1 MAIIDLLKGEY
12 DPDRRFYDR
21 AVKENLLKGKIRNQ
35 PSARD
40 IQRDVMA
47 ERFGDRNFLT
57 SPYFQQWRQEN
68 EQAVVQQIAQERK
81 AFRQTLQDMTQ
92 DEASSR
98 QLDRWLAGREPE
110 QALDQL
116 TLEVIQRRLGKLF
129 RSANPEMFERAA
141 EKGAFVNPAAGPLP
155 QGYGSQG
162 EQNRAMLSGESQGLL
177 TTIDTFEDVLRETIQ
192 NIPQG
197 KAILDLI
204 EDPKRREAIQI
215 KASDLLANSPQIT
228 EEEAYQ
234 EAFKIYSPKSSRTP
248 EFRKL
253 IGAPEYQSPLMQMI
267 MAPSRATMGA
277 VGELYRQGTEEQA
290 AAIREGRPEEARMP
304 DFGRAFERGAE
315 FLQNPGRGNLRI
327 EEAFRERIP
336 EIMEATAQRFGQE
349 AATQTGR
356 VNLGSPDSAVREA
369 AWKQWEQEE
378 PQAYQEAVRRL
389 QAQQEEN
396 TQGYRTGLA
405 AQHPEGVGLLTEI
418 IADPLNVIT
427 PYRIGQVLRRAPGAG
442 RMLQRAT
449 QATVGRAPIGRAL
462 MSEVHP
468 AREFAGPYEAIRQS
482 KGPEA
487 AEAFLAQQ
495 RFAESASSGA
505 KRIYK
510 DLLNDVASIQD
521 KLNPSEMR
529 ALAKMVE
536 NKELLPSDLQALET
550 LSVREPKLADTALER
565 FERIAA
571 KDRELKEFH
580 PEVFR
585 TVNPET
591 GEYSEITF
599 VDRYIPHLV
608 REPGKE
614 DKKIAKLQQRWEQ
627 RRALGSD
634 EPLRRVEVQS
644 AKARQKDIP
653 YSEDIGKQWQA
664 SLSQQQQTVP
674 RGIYLRESGEAMR
687 KGGLLESARTTKEA
701 FRKAKVLEAET
712 GLKFRDMAELDPA
725 IRNDLQRVLGIPQ
738 RDRHV
743 LVPKEMFDY
752 VKEIYTR
759 DPQTATTALQE
770 LSAGVIRPI
779 TAISR
784 DLLLT
789 MPKTAVNNIIGAA
802 NMFAMA
808 ADPSMLRAAPTAMA
822 ADIKGIRKFFKDKKW
837 LGKTMQSG
845 ERLSPEEIRKLAEKS
860 GILRHGWEKNAD
872 RVSKEFITGRAAK
885 KFQELPGV
893 RGMRA
898 INEASDDMIKL
909 AAFTAALDDTSPEA
923 IRRAAKVASDVGLA
937 FTSPTPLDRAMTKSG
952 LQDALL
958 FYRFQKEYGRWAA
971 QWFAKRPGRFAAV
984 EKIRQEEGRRS
995 AEEALDQGRQ
1005 IPSPEDLPSWM
1016 RGRAQ
1021 VAPDQEGTPEETVR
1035 LRVSESPVGP
1045 VESFG
1050 LGLNPVAQAAF
1061 EAVSGGGNLVEA
1073 IDDAQRAYA
1082 QGVLR
1087 RGKKVYAVGKELLD
1101 QAKYYAENGNLDGA
1115 LLSLQASL
1123 WLSQTLLP
1131 SDIKG
1136 SSEYLYYPGR
1146 ELSYKK
1152 WEARKRLKQD
1162 ISRVIK
1168 DYKGP

>member
-1 MAIIDLLKGEY
+1 MATPFSEY
-12 DPDRRFYDR
+12 DPNRKFYDK
-21 AVKENLLKGKIRNQ
+21 AIQENLLKGKIRNQ

-68 EQAVVQQIAQERK
+68 EQTVARQIAQERK

-92 DEASSR
+92 DQESSR
-98 QLDRWLAGREPE
+98 QLDRWLAGRQPE
-110 QALDQL
+110 EALDQL

-129 RSANPEMFERAA
+129 RSANPEMFERATR
-141 EKGAFVNPAAGPLP
+141 KGAFVNPASGPLP
-155 QGYGSQG
+155 KGYGPRG
-162 EQNRAMLSGESQGLL
+162 EQNRAMLSGKSQSPLSSS
-177 TTIDTFEDVLRETIQ
+177 DTFDAVLQESLTQAPTGRALRDVVGPETRKAMDLTVAKWMEERPEDYNNDIDQ
-192 NIPQG
+192 
-197 KAILDLI
+197 
-204 EDPKRREAIQI
+204 
-215 KASDLLANSPQIT
+215 
-228 EEEAYQ
+228 AYQ
-234 EAFKIYSPKSSRTP
+234 RYYETSLQGASERP
-248 EFRKL
+248 EFRSL
-253 IGAPEYQSPLMQMI
+253 IGAPECQSPFMQTV
-267 MAPSRATMGA
+267 MAPSRAAMGA
-277 VGELYRQGTEEQA
+277 AGELYRQGTEEQA
-290 AAIREGRPEEARMP
+290 AAIREGRSEEARMP
-304 DFGRAFERGAE
+304 DFGAAVEKGVE

-336 EIMEATAQRFGQE
+336 AIMEATAQRFGQE
-349 AATQTGR
+349 VATQTGR
-356 VNLGSPDSAVREA
+356 QDLGSTDSALREA
-369 AWKQWEQEE
+369 AWKQWQQEE
-378 PQAYQEAVRRL
+378 PQAYQEAVQRL
-389 QAQQEEN
+389 QTQQEEN
-396 TQGYRTGLA
+396 TQEFRTGIA
-405 AQHPEGVGLLTEI
+405 ATHPEGVGLLTEI

-427 PYRIGQVLRRAPGAG
+427 PYRIGQVLRRTPGVSRALRG
-442 RMLQRAT
+442 AT

-468 AREFAGPYEAIRQS
+468 AREFAGPYEAIRQA

-505 KRIYK
+505 KRIYR
-510 DLLNDVASIQD
+510 DLRNDVAALQE
-521 KLNPSEMR
+521 KLNASEMR
-529 ALAKMVE
+529 ALGKMVE
-536 NKELLPSDLQALET
+536 QKELLPSDLTALES
-550 LSVREPKLADTALER
+550 LAVREPKLADTALER

-571 KDRELKEFH
+571 KDRELKQFH

-591 GEYSEITF
+591 GEYSEITL
-599 VDRYIPHLV
+599 VDRYMPHLV

-614 DKKIAKLQQRWEQ
+614 GKEIAKLQQRWEQ

-644 AKARQKDIP
+644 AKARQGDVP
-653 YSEDIGKQWQA
+653 YSEDLGAQWQA
-664 SLSQQQQTVP
+664 SLSQQQRTVP
-674 RGIYLRESGEAMR
+674 RGVYLRESGEAMR
-687 KGGLLESARTTKEA
+687 KGGLLASAPTTEEA

-738 RDRHV
+738 DERHV

-752 VKEIYTR
+752 VKEVYTR

-770 LSAGVIRPI
+770 LTAGVIRPI

-789 MPKTAVNNIIGAA
+789 MPKTAVNNMIGAA

-822 ADIKGIRKFFKDKKW
+822 ADVKGIRKFFKDKKW
-837 LGKTMQSG
+837 LGKTLNSG
-845 ERLSPEEIRKLAEKS
+845 EQLSPEEIRSLAEKS

-885 KFQELPGV
+885 RFQELPGV

-909 AAFTAALDDTSPEA
+909 AAFTAALDDTSPDS

-971 QWFAKRPGRFAAV
+971 QWLSKRPGRFAAV

-995 AEEALDQGRQ
+995 AEEAMAEGRQ

-1021 VAPDQEGTPEETVR
+1021 VAAEQEGTPEETVR
-1035 LRVSESPVGP
+1035 LQVSESPVGP

-1050 LGLNPVAQAAF
+1050 LGLNPVAQAAY
-1061 EAVSGGGNLVEA
+1061 EAIAGGGNLTEA
-1073 IDDAQRAYA
+1073 INDAQRAYG

-1087 RGKKVYAVGKELLD
+1087 RGKKVYAVGKELLE

-1115 LLSLQASL
+1115 LLSLQAGM

-1131 SDIKG
+1131 SDLKG

-1146 ELSYKK
+1146 ELGYKR
-1152 WEARKRLKQD
+1152 WGARKRLKQD
-1162 ISRVIK
+1162 ISREIK